1 MTYNKT
7 CACCGKGFISDR
19 KNGRF
24 CSAECRNII
33 KSKEKA
39 ERYRRKKE
47 EKAEDEIEEVKE
59 TLAETVQKARDMGMS
74 YGQYKAMIYKK
85 MKGTST

>member
-1 MTYNKT
+1 MKYNKT
-7 CACCGKGFISDR
+7 CACCGKEFISNR

-24 CSAECRNII
+24 CSQSCREIVRVEQN
-33 KSKEKA
+33 K

-47 EKAEDEIEEVKE
+47 EAKESIEVKE
-59 TLAETVQKARDMGMS
+59 TLAETVQKARDMGIS

-85 MKGTST
+85 MKGV